1 MKKVYPLIAAGL
13 LTACSQSNIDSLSQA
28 QVVSGEEKVNAA
40 NSFHYQDHHRPQ
52 FHFTPQANWMN
63 DPNGMVYHNGEYHLF
78 FQYYPDDTV
87 WGPMHWGHAVSK
99 DLVHWEELPI
109 ALYPDEHGW
118 IFSGSA
124 VADVNNTS
132 GLGTKEN
139 PPLIA
144 IYTYHNEPERLAGSK
159 NYQTQ
164 GIAYSLDN
172 GRSWTP
178 YKGNPVLIGPNI
190 PDFRDPKVAWYEPD
204 QKWIMTLAVDDHVSF
219 YSSPNLIDWKFESDF
234 GIDAGTHGGVWECPD
249 LIKMPVEGSDEE
261 KYVLLVS
268 INPGGPNGGS
278 ATQYFVGD
286 FDGHKFTLDPKMKQ
300 EVSKIPAHFPEGQ
313 VFADFENDFSEWTL
327 TGTAFSA
334 GPVAGN
340 YPNQGSVSNYIGK
353 RLVNSFYK
361 GDAATGAMTSKTF
374 TIEQPYINL
383 YVGGG
388 MHPGKTAVNLLV
400 DGEVVKTATG
410 PNNERLEITSWD
422 VSDLT
427 GKDAQIEIIDRVS
440 GGWGHINVDHIVF
453 SNKAAHTDIEPAV
466 WLDYGT
472 DNYAGVTWSN
482 VPQEDGRFLFI
493 GWMSNWL
500 YANNTPTDRWRS
512 AMTIPRELQ
521 LYKSQAGYRVRS
533 VPVDELDKLR
543 STTHIDS
550 NTLVYGRTDLTRLA
564 GFNSAQFEFNAT
576 VDAQTAE
583 QFSIDIANAVGEK
596 VSIVFDRENNQ
607 LVLDRRNSGK
617 SRFHG
622 SFAIEQFAPLDGE
635 QSKYQITVYQDAS
648 STELFVNNGEIVMT
662 ALVFPNQD
670 YSKVIINSDEEIKLN
685 SWSLHELTSIWK

>member
-1 MKKVYPLIAAGL
+1 MKFVYPLIAAGML
-13 LTACSQSNIDSLSQA
+13 AACSQSNLDSMSQSPTLSGDNL
-28 QVVSGEEKVNAA
+28 VKAA
-40 NSFHYQDHHRPQ
+40 NTFHYQDHHRPQ

-78 FQYYPDDTV
+78 FQYYPEATV

-99 DLVHWEELPI
+99 DLVHWQELPI
-109 ALYPDEHGW
+109 ALYPDQHGW

-132 GLGTKEN
+132 GLGTKDN

-144 IYTYHNEPERLAGSK
+144 IYTYHNEAERLAGSK
-159 NYQTQ
+159 NFQTQ
-164 GIAYSLDN
+164 GIAYSLDD

-178 YKGNPVLIGPNI
+178 YAGNPVLIGPDI
-190 PDFRDPKVAWYEPD
+190 PDFRDPKVAWYAPEN
-204 QKWIMTLAVDDHVSF
+204 KWIMTLAVDDHISF
-219 YSSPNLIDWKFESDF
+219 YSSPNLKEWKFESDF

-249 LIKMPVEGSDEE
+249 LLKMPVEGSDEE

-286 FDGHKFTLDPKMKQ
+286 FDGNKFTLDDKFKQ
-300 EVSKIPAHFPEGQ
+300 DVSKIPSQFPDGL
-313 VFADFENDFSEWTL
+313 VFADFETDFSDWTL

-340 YPNQGSVSNYIGK
+340 YPNQGGVGNYIGK

-374 TIEQPYINL
+374 TVEQPFINF

-400 DGEVVKTATG
+400 KGEVVRTATG
-410 PNNERLEITSWD
+410 PNNERLEIASWD
-422 VSDLT
+422 VSELL
-427 GKDAQIEIIDRVS
+427 GQQAQIEIVDRVS

-453 SNKAAHTDIEPAV
+453 ADKAAHPDIEPAV

-482 VPQEDGRFLFI
+482 VPEEDGRFLFI

-512 AMTIPRELQ
+512 ATTIPRELR
-521 LYKSQAGYRVRS
+521 LYQAEAGYRVRS
-533 VPVDELDKLR
+533 VPIDELDKLR
-543 STTHIDS
+543 AQSFS
-550 NTLVYGRTDLTRLA
+550 AENTLVYGSANLSALA
-564 GFNSAQFEFNAT
+564 KISSAQFELNAT
-576 VDAQTAE
+576 VDAQSAE
-583 QFSIDIANAVGEK
+583 QFSIDIGNAVGEK
-596 VSIVFDRENNQ
+596 VSIKFDRNNNQ
-607 LVLDRRNSGK
+607 LVLDRTQSGK

-622 SFAIEQFAPLDGE
+622 SFASEQFAPLDGAA
-635 QSKYQITVYQDAS
+635 QQYQITLYQDAS

-670 YSKVIINSDEEIKLN
+670 YQQVTINAEQEIKLTD
-685 SWSLHELTSIWK
+685 WSLHQLQSIWK